1 MKRFKTLLAKKDVD
15 DVLFAD
21 VFIYFLLCMFK
32 KEKNSNGIIDLF
44 DVNFIRILIEVENW
58 CSVRWTREW
67 IINSE
72 RACRRLFSC
81 SGGLYERNNDDIRT
95 IKQKKQANNI
105 WFWCESAELWRR
117 KKRFFLFV
125 RRARRTLELVRIK
138 RQSTSSFVCGW
149 VNANW
154 QTDSAGSER
163 PPLSGSFRRIRD
175 ANSSRT
181 NSKLEKCAEH
191 EKC

>member
-1 MKRFKTLLAKKDVD
+1 MFLSLLFILYVHTKKQ
-15 DVLFAD
+15 
-21 VFIYFLLCMFK
+21 
-32 KEKNSNGIIDLF
+32 KNSNNIIDSF
-44 DVNFIRILIEVENW
+44 DVNFIRLLIEVENW

-67 IINSE
+67 IINLK
-72 RACRRLFSC
+72 RARRRLFPVR
-81 SGGLYERNNDDIRT
+81 GRLYERNNDDIRT

-105 WFWCESAELWRR
+105 WFWCESAELQRR
-117 KKRFFLFV
+117 KKRFFLFA

-163 PPLSGSFRRIRD
+163 LPLSGSFRRIWD
-175 ANSSRT
+175 ANSTGT
-181 NSKLEKCAEH
+181 NSKLEKCTST
-191 EKC
+191 KNILC